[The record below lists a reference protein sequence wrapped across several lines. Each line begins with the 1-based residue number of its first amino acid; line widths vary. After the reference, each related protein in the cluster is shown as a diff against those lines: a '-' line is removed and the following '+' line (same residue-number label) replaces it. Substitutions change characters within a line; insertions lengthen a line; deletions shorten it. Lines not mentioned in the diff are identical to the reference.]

1 MCENTTKGTLQCKSK
16 ELKGM
21 YEHNV
26 LLQTP
31 YAVLFTIIKKNVY
44 KAPAPFPLAVYLYKS
59 VTNIPLLINLQLH
72 RKGRRKKKDTI
83 KTTSFLWVFSV
94 VLFQV
99 ERAVG
104 ARGVSGVPCRF
115 VMSGARPAEAEQGC
129 AVCHKHWLTSP
140 GTPHMACRD
149 EKHHHYQ
156 ESAHTETST
165 CSGLSQPRT
174 VMSSYKTPC
183 LKNVRVLA

>member
-72 RKGRRKKKDTI
+72 RKGRRKKKRYYKNNILSLGIQCCTVSSGTRGGSTRRVRGPVQVCDERSAAGRGRTGLCCVPQALADI
-83 KTTSFLWVFSV
+83 PRNTS
-94 VLFQV
+94 
-99 ERAVG
+99 
-104 ARGVSGVPCRF
+104 
-115 VMSGARPAEAEQGC
+115 
-129 AVCHKHWLTSP
+129 H
-140 GTPHMACRD
+140 
-149 EKHHHYQ
+149 
-156 ESAHTETST
+156 
-165 CSGLSQPRT
+165 GL
-174 VMSSYKTPC
+174 
-183 LKNVRVLA
+183 LG